1 MPAETASPPAP
12 GDPAGALLGIYDRAL
27 PQVYGYL
34 VTRCGSTPVAE
45 DLTAETFLAAVEGI
59 QKGTLTEPSTAWLVG
74 VARHKLVDHWRRL
87 ARDERRLASLE
98 REAGAE
104 DDDPWDEHLDAAH
117 AREVLTGLGAHHRAA
132 LTLRYVDGLPVR
144 EVAEHLGRTEHA
156 TETLLMRAKRA
167 FRTAY
172 GDESRAGYGDEA
184 DGGASSHGR

>member
-1 MPAETASPPAP
+1 MPPEPALP
-12 GDPAGALLGIYDRAL
+12 SQEDPAAALLGLYDRAL

-34 VTRCGSTPVAE
+34 VTRCSSTPVAE

-98 REAGAE
+98 GEAGTE
-104 DDDPWDEHLDAAH
+104 DDDPWDAHLDAAH
-117 AREVLTGLGAHHRAA
+117 AREVLAGLGAHHRAA
-132 LTLRYVDGLPVR
+132 LTLRYVDGLPVS
-144 EVAEHLGRTEHA
+144 EVADHLGRTEHA

-167 FRTAY
+167 FRRAY
-172 GDESRAGYGDEA
+172 GDEAATASGDQREGGTST
-184 DGGASSHGR
+184 DGR

>member
-1 MPAETASPPAP
+1 VPAETASPPAQ

-98 REAGAE
+98 NEAGTE

-117 AREVLTGLGAHHRAA
+117 AREVLAAMGAHHRAA

-144 EVAEHLGRTEHA
+144 DVAEHLGRTEQA

-172 GDESRAGYGDEA
+172 GDDV